1 MNEDEAIQLVIRQV
15 KDVQA
20 QANQILNGNK
30 SEEDIEKFSR
40 YSEEM
45 KAFIR
50 KNIPSEEILNYL
62 KDIAP
67 VNYTKTKISIWQ
79 YVVFPSWWLS
89 VYKEYNAKNLVLQEI
104 REAQH
109 KYANLELLL
118 KGLTG

>member
-1 MNEDEAIQLVIRQV
+1 MDEDEAIRLVIRQV
-15 KDVQA
+15 KDVRA
-20 QANQILNGNK
+20 QAERILNGDK
-30 SEEDIEKFSR
+30 SDEAIVNFSIH
-40 YSEEM
+40 SEEM

-62 KDIAP
+62 KDIAL
-67 VNYTKTKISIWQ
+67 VNYTKTKISMWQ

-89 VYKEYNAKNLVLQEI
+89 VYKGYNAKNQVLQEI
-104 REAQH
+104 SEVQR

>member
-1 MNEDEAIQLVIRQV
+1 MNEDEAIQLGILQV

-20 QANQILNGNK
+20 QADHILNGNK
-30 SEEDIEKFSR
+30 SDETIEKFSR

-67 VNYTKTKISIWQ
+67 VYYARTKISTWQ

-89 VYKEYNAKNLVLQEI
+89 VYKEYNTKNLVLQEI
-104 REAQH
+104 RAVQH

-118 KGLTG
+118 KELTG